1 MERKVALLVVY
12 NHRYDK
18 NISRIESLYNG
29 KFSHLYHLVPFYD
42 GDKENVITVYDSSYY
57 FQNYVAQAYQHIK
70 NDGFTHYF
78 VVADDML
85 LNPKVTEKNL
95 WEVLGIADNDCYIS
109 RLTILQERKRFWP
122 WISHALKYKLRQK
135 GVEVE
140 NILPT
145 RDEAKRI
152 FDKHGLPYYKIP
164 AKRIFVRDIKLMWHL
179 IIKKIPFSRTLD
191 YPLVAGYS
199 DIYLV
204 TEKEMPK
211 FCQYCGAFAAT
222 KLFVEIA
229 TPTSLVLVADS
240 IKQDKELNIQRGDMR
255 KKEAQDIAEKYQ
267 FKLDALIKDFP
278 ESKLYLHPIKL
289 SKWK

>member
-1 MERKVALLVVY
+1 MENKIALLVVY

-18 NISRIESLYNG
+18 NISRIEDLYRE
-29 KFSHLYHLVPFYD
+29 KFSYVYHLVPFYD
-42 GDKENVITVYDSSYY
+42 GDKKNVIAVYDSSYY

-70 NDGFTHYF
+70 NSGFTHFF

-85 LNPKVTEKNL
+85 LNPKITEQNL
-95 WEVLGIADNDCYIS
+95 WSMLGITTSDCYIS

-122 WISHALKYKLRQK
+122 WITHALKYKLRQK
-135 GVEVE
+135 GVEIE
-140 NILPT
+140 NILPP
-145 RDEAKRI
+145 RDEAKKR
-152 FDKHGLPYYKIP
+152 FEKHGIPYGEIP
-164 AKRIFVRDIKLMWHL
+164 LKRLFVKDIRKMWYL
-179 IIKKIPFSRTLD
+179 VIKKMPFSLTLD

-204 TEKEMPK
+204 TKKEMAV

-229 TPTSLVLVADS
+229 TPTSLILVADS
-240 IKQDKELNIQRGDMR
+240 IKQDKDLNISRGDMR
-255 KKEAQDIAEKYQ
+255 KNEAQNLAEKYQ
-267 FKLDALIKDFP
+267 YRLGELIQNFP
-278 ESKLYLHPIKL
+278 EKNIYLHPVKL